1 MKLAAILL
9 ALSLTGCAGLKVQ
22 WVASYSSADANP
34 TIMVPTAV
42 LPPVIAPVA
51 APKAP

>member
-1 MKLAAILL
+1 MRIALVLL

-42 LPPVIAPVA
+42 LPPVAPVVA